1 MFGRLPMKLVKNR
14 RLFDAT
20 LLAGAIILASVVLWA
35 HAQERH
41 DLPPFDYEKAK
52 QLSREKRAG
61 YERNLFNELS
71 AWNTGS
77 PKYMGKD
84 GTNRREADWMA
95 MADDG
100 YELAYIT
107 LQVLQPSTGMRY
119 AVEKPLARLS
129 ELADGGDAGAMCLHW
144 RLIDRDPKGKEAR
157 YINSALSYVER
168 GAAIGHPA
176 CLRIVG
182 GLLLT
187 GSQGISQDIPTG
199 SNFAIRAEREGYGG
213 AISIWAYLA
222 GFSPRDE
229 RDWTRLYCWEQFAKR
244 YAVLLDV
251 STVLSQLRDPL
262 QKPRVLAHLEL
273 ASKLEAWTPRLE
285 ECVKLGLGDN

>member
-1 MFGRLPMKLVKNR
+1 MKLVKNR
-14 RLFDAT
+14 RLLDAT

-61 YERNLFNELS
+61 YERDLFNELYT
-71 AWNTGS
+71 WNTGS
-77 PKYMGKD
+77 PKYMGND

-95 MADDG
+95 MAQDG

-107 LQVLQPSTGMRY
+107 LQVLQPSTGIRY
-119 AVEKPLARLS
+119 SVKKPLTRLT
-129 ELADGGDAGAMCLHW
+129 ELADGGDAGAMCLYW
-144 RLIDRDPKGKEAR
+144 RLIDRDQKGKEAK
-157 YINSALSYVER
+157 YISPALSYVER

-187 GSQGISQDIPTG
+187 GSQGMSLDIPVG

-213 AISIWAYLA
+213 ALSIWAYLA
-222 GFSPRDE
+222 GFSPKDE
-229 RDWTRLYCWEQFAKR
+229 RDWIRLYCWEHFAKR

-262 QKPRVLAHLEL
+262 QVPKALGHLEL

-285 ECVKLGLGDN
+285 ECVKLGLGNN